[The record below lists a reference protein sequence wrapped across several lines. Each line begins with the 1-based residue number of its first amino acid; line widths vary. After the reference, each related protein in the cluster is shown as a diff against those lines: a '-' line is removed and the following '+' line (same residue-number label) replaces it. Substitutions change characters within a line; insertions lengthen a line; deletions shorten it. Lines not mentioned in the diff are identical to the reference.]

1 MNEVG
6 PPRPPLSRAAP
17 FLAVG
22 LALVL
27 AGGFA
32 VGIFVG
38 RKPPP
43 DSAPGADQVLP
54 PASLPASVAVQP
66 PPATPPAPAPP
77 PSPPP
82 PAAAPPAPAA
92 PAPVAAK
99 PPPAPVKPAEPV
111 AAIVPA
117 HKPPPRDSAVI
128 RNAVPPAH
136 ARPEPK
142 RAAGSHPHKPEAAH
156 ALPRPVEGGSWVVQL
171 GAFQSDDHAKLL
183 VDSLA
188 YHGHAARIAGGHG
201 RDGNDWY
208 FVQTPGYATRREAET
223 VARVL
228 QRSEHVPTYV
238 FETHRPPGG

>member
-17 FLAVG
+17 VLAVG

-43 DSAPGADQVLP
+43 DSTPGADQMLP
-54 PASLPASVAVQP
+54 PTTSLPATVPVAPPPP
-66 PPATPPAPAPP
+66 PPAP
-77 PSPPP
+77 PSPPQP
-82 PAAAPPAPAA
+82 VAPPPV
-92 PAPVAAK
+92 PVAPPPPPVAVK
-99 PPPAPVKPAEPV
+99 PPPAPAKPAPL
-111 AAIVPA
+111 AVPD
-117 HKPPPRDSAVI
+117 HKPPPHESEIVHKPA
-128 RNAVPPAH
+128 PTAH
-136 ARPEPK
+136 AKHEPEH
-142 RAAGSHPHKPEAAH
+142 ATASHPHKPETAH

-201 RDGNDWY
+201 RDGHEWF
-208 FVQTPGYATRREAET
+208 FVQTPGYATRGEAERI
-223 VARVL
+223 ARVL

>member
-17 FLAVG
+17 VLAVG

-54 PASLPASVAVQP
+54 PATSLPATVPVP
-66 PPATPPAPAPP
+66 
-77 PSPPP
+77 PPP
-82 PAAAPPAPAA
+82 PAPPSLPPPAVTLPPVPVAPP
-92 PAPVAAK
+92 PVAVK
-99 PPPAPVKPAEPV
+99 PPPPPVMPADPV
-111 AAIVPA
+111 PVVMPA
-117 HKPPPRDSAVI
+117 HKPPPRDSA
-128 RNAVPPAH
+128 ALHKPAPPAH
-136 ARPEPK
+136 AK
-142 RAAGSHPHKPEAAH
+142 RAPDAAASRPHKPETAH
-156 ALPRPVEGGSWVVQL
+156 GLPRPVDGGRWVVQL

-201 RDGNDWY
+201 RDGHDWY
-208 FVQTPGYATRREAET
+208 FVQTPGYATRGEAET

-228 QRSEHVPTYV
+228 QRSEHLPTYV

>member
-43 DSAPGADQVLP
+43 DAAPGADQVLP
-54 PASLPASVAVQP
+54 PASLPASVAIQP
-66 PPATPPAPAPP
+66 PPAPA
-77 PSPPP
+77 PPP
-82 PAAAPPAPAA
+82 PAAAPPVTAA

-99 PPPAPVKPAEPV
+99 PLPAPVKPAAPVPAVPV

-117 HKPPPRDSAVI
+117 HKPTPRESAVI
-128 RNAVPPAH
+128 RKALPPAH
-136 ARPEPK
+136 AKHEPEP
-142 RAAGSHPHKPEAAH
+142 AAGSRPHKPGAAH

>member
-17 FLAVG
+17 VLAVG

-38 RKPPP
+38 RNPPP
-43 DSAPGADQVLP
+43 DSASGADQVLP
-54 PASLPASVAVQP
+54 PATSLPATVPVQP
-66 PPATPPAPAPP
+66 PPAPPPPPP

-82 PAAAPPAPAA
+82 VVTPPPLPAAPP
-92 PAPVAAK
+92 PAPVVAK
-99 PPPAPVKPAEPV
+99 PPPAPVP
-111 AAIVPA
+111 AIVPA
-117 HKPPPRDSAVI
+117 HKPESI
-128 RNAVPPAH
+128 RKPAPTAH
-136 ARPEPK
+136 AKRPPE
-142 RAAGSHPHKPEAAH
+142 RDAVSRPHKPEAAH
-156 ALPRPVEGGSWVVQL
+156 GLPRPVEGGSWVVQL

-201 RDGNDWY
+201 RDGHDWY
-208 FVQTPGYATRREAET
+208 FVQTPGYATRGEAEK

-228 QRSEHVPTYV
+228 RRSEHLPTYV

>member
-1 MNEVG
+1 
-6 PPRPPLSRAAP
+6 LSRAAP
-17 FLAVG
+17 VLAVG

-43 DSAPGADQVLP
+43 DSTPGADQVLP
-54 PASLPASVAVQP
+54 PVTSLPATVPV
-66 PPATPPAPAPP
+66 
-77 PSPPP
+77 SPPP
-82 PAAAPPAPAA
+82 PPPVVVVPPPPVAPPPPA
-92 PAPVAAK
+92 VAVK
-99 PPPAPVKPAEPV
+99 PPPAPV
-111 AAIVPA
+111 AAPP
-117 HKPPPRDSAVI
+117 HKPPPHGSEVVHKSA
-128 RNAVPPAH
+128 PSTH
-136 ARPEPK
+136 ARHELPAPT
-142 RAAGSHPHKPEAAH
+142 ASHPHKPGAAH

-201 RDGNDWY
+201 RDGHEWF
-208 FVQTPGYATRREAET
+208 FVQTPGYASRAEAERI
-223 VARVL
+223 ARVL
-228 QRSEHVPTYV
+228 QRSEHLPTYV

>member
-1 MNEVG
+1 V
-6 PPRPPLSRAAP
+6 
-17 FLAVG
+17 
-22 LALVL
+22 
-27 AGGFA
+27 
-32 VGIFVG
+32 
-38 RKPPP
+38 
-43 DSAPGADQVLP
+43 
-54 PASLPASVAVQP
+54 
-66 PPATPPAPAPP
+66 
-77 PSPPP
+77 
-82 PAAAPPAPAA
+82 A

-99 PPPAPVKPAEPV
+99 PAPAPAPAPVKPVTPVPAAPV
-111 AAIVPA
+111 AAVVPA
-117 HKPPPRDSAVI
+117 HKPPRRESAVI
-128 RNAVPPAH
+128 RKALPPAH
-136 ARPEPK
+136 AKHEPE
-142 RAAGSHPHKPEAAH
+142 RAAVSHPHRLEAAH

-228 QRSEHVPTYV
+228 QKSEHVPTYV